1 MANQQSIKFQLAVI
15 LIREVKAMENKDA
28 QEQNLLFKQLTH
40 KYIKEQLEDLK
51 NNKNDKNKSF
61 IYLESKTLNM
71 FILYMI
77 LNLENKKS
85 TINDDDDDD
94 QSVFFSEELVKDIDS
109 VIDRNKSAIE
119 ELISLLKD

>member
-1 MANQQSIKFQLAVI
+1 
-15 LIREVKAMENKDA
+15 MENKDA

-85 TINDDDDDD
+85 TINDDDD

>member
-85 TINDDDDDD
+85 TINDDDDD
-94 QSVFFSEELVKDIDS
+94 QSVFFSEELVKDLDS

>member
-1 MANQQSIKFQLAVI
+1 
-15 LIREVKAMENKDA
+15 MENKDA

>member
-85 TINDDDDDD
+85 TINDDDD